1 MRPFRIAG
9 WVLLVTVLFCQGATA
24 QSRQLTFEERVRAQ
38 EAIERLYYS
47 HQIGVSRPFE
57 EAIPRSLL
65 ERKVTTYLKQSAAL
79 EMFWKSPVSGEQLR
93 RELERMAAN
102 SRMPER
108 LQQIYAVLGND
119 PFLVEETVARP
130 ALVDRLTRN
139 FFAMDARFH
148 AEERAQAEAIH
159 EDLLHGRLDPM
170 SDSPGRTVLE
180 VSHGDAGAPGP
191 GRLELTPEAFERF
204 QSRLPDKVGDTG
216 RVEETREAFL
226 IRVPLDQS
234 SDTAR
239 VATFT
244 VAKLGWDEWWSSV
257 EDRLDASLV
266 EAVAAEADRLPETAP
281 GQLESAGS
289 TCIPDDTWD
298 NGALGELPDG
308 RAGHTA
314 VWTGTVMV
322 VWGGQYPLNN
332 RVNVNT
338 GGRYDPATDTW
349 TPVSPINAPSSRYG
363 HTAVWTGDRMVVWGG
378 FEVGNGPTNTG
389 GRYDPGTDTWTAI
402 STTSAPAVRYL
413 HTAVWTGGKMIVWG
427 GLDDDAVA
435 SSTGGRYDPVANSW
449 TSVSTLNAPNAI
461 GHTAVWTGTQM
472 IVWGGTASPVGGRY
486 NPQTNTWTPTS
497 DINAPSHRTGHSA
510 VWTGSS
516 MVVWGG
522 SGDIPDTGAFY
533 DPVADIWAPTST
545 TNEPLLRNGH
555 TAVWTG
561 SEMLVWGGSASGNF
575 LNSGGRFNPVTNAW
589 SALSSSNAPLPRAS
603 HTAVWTGSLMI
614 VWGGNDSQSYFNTG
628 GRYNPASNSWT
639 PTSTA
644 DALPIRNSHTAI
656 WTGTKM
662 IVWGGLDVSVPLNT
676 GGSFDPGTAQWT
688 PLSTLNTP
696 AARYA
701 HTAVWTGREM
711 IVWGGK
717 SDSLTVFGTG
727 GRYDPLADTWT
738 ATSTVGAPE
747 PRAYHTTVWTGREMI
762 VWGGSVLPLAYP
774 SSGARYDP
782 VKNAWTPTS
791 MTGAPAGRANHT
803 AVWGGSVMTVWG
815 GRNSNGDALQTGA
828 RYNPSLDTWV
838 PTSIAGAPPASS
850 EHTAIWAGNQMIVWG
865 GTGNPS
871 IAYNKTGGRYDPLTD
886 SWQLTSTTNAPT
898 SRADHTALWTGSVML
913 VWGGFDGATNTNT
926 GGRYNPGTD
935 TWSATSILGAPGAR
949 THHSAVWTG
958 SAMIVWGGGPFDESG
973 GATYAFGQAVDNDGD
988 GFSECQGDCNDAD
1001 GSIHPGAQEKCDGLD
1016 NNCDGTAEF
1025 CPQTDLAI
1033 YLAGSPNLVE
1043 VGGTVTYT
1051 LTVLNAGPGD
1061 ANSIVVT
1068 ETLPTGGGFLCASGA
1083 GACGSANGWACGQSA
1098 GVVTCTRPTLAPGV
1112 APSITVQMTAPAV
1125 GPLVSTATALASEF
1139 DPVAG
1144 NNVDTESIALDG
1156 PAADDLQFSASGYN
1170 VTEGTV
1176 SATITVQRV
1185 NPSQSTVGVS
1195 YSTGNGS
1202 ATAGSDY
1209 TTASGTLT
1217 FGPGVASKSFTV
1229 PILDN
1234 TMHESDETVNLSL
1247 SAPTGGASLGSPSA
1261 AVLTIRD
1268 NDPVQTLQ
1276 FSAATYSVSEASA
1289 SATVTVT
1296 RTGGTLGSLT
1306 VNYAIG
1312 AGTAAPGSDFTAASG
1327 TLSFGAGV
1335 LSKTLTVAI
1344 APDTLD
1350 ESDETVA
1357 LALSNPTGG
1366 ATLGTPAAAVLTISD
1381 NDTGGVL
1388 KFSAATYTVSEA
1400 SASATV
1406 TVTRSGGM
1414 ASGVTV
1420 HYLTSVGTASA
1431 GVDYTVV
1438 SVDLSFGAG
1447 ITSKTFTVPILP
1459 DTLDEPNESVILTLS
1474 NPTGGATLGTPNSA
1488 TLTITDND
1496 VGGTLKLS
1504 AATYSAG
1511 EAGGSATIT
1520 VTRSGGSASGVTVHY
1535 AAGDGTA
1542 TAGSDY
1548 SSTSG
1553 TLTFA
1558 AGETT
1563 KTFAVP
1569 ILNDPLGEGNET
1581 VNLTLSN
1588 PTGGATLATPNAAV
1602 MTIVDDEVVL
1612 QFSASSYSITENT
1625 TNASITVARSGP
1637 TTGAVSV
1644 GYSMSNGTATS
1655 GLDYTAV
1662 SGTVSLGAGV
1672 TSKTFT
1678 VPILGDTLDEANETV
1693 NLALSGPTGG
1703 ALLGPRNTAILTITD
1718 NDSGGALKFS
1728 VATYTVSEATASA
1741 TVTVS
1746 RSGGTASGV
1755 TVDYVMSNGTAT
1767 AGSDYTATPG
1777 TLSFASGQTSR
1788 TFTVPILPDTLDEAN
1803 ETVVLTLSNPTGG
1816 ATLGTTNPA
1825 TLTITDNDVGGALKF
1840 SAATYSAG
1848 EAGASATITVTR
1860 SGGTAS
1866 GVTVEYGTSDGTA
1879 TAGSDYTHTEGTLVF
1894 GAGELSKTFTVPVL
1908 NDGLG
1913 EGNETVNLTLSDP
1926 TGGATLGTTKIA
1938 VLTLADDEVAL
1949 QFSAATYSVVEG
1961 AVNATITV
1969 VRSGPT
1975 AAAVGVNYSVS
1986 AGSATA
1992 ESDYKTV
1999 SGTLTLAAG
2008 VTSKTFTVPILSDTV
2023 DESNETVNLALS
2035 GPTGGA
2041 LMGPRSAAVLTITD
2055 NDSGGA
2061 LRFSAATYSVGETGT
2076 YVTITVTRTGGT
2088 ASGVTVDY
2096 ATGGGT
2102 ATAGVDYTGNSGT
2115 LTFASGQTSK
2125 TFTVYSLVDSLDEP
2139 NETVNLTLSNPTGGA
2154 TLGTPN
2160 PALLTITD
2168 ND

>member
-1 MRPFRIAG
+1 MRPVRVAG
-9 WVLLVTVLFCQGATA
+9 WVLLVTVLLGQGATA
-24 QSRQLTFEERVRAQ
+24 QSRQITFEERVRAQ
-38 EAIERLYYS
+38 EALERLYYS

-65 ERKVTTYLKQSAAL
+65 EKKVTTYLKQSAAL
-79 EMFWKSPVSGEQLR
+79 EMFWKSPVSSEQLR

-108 LQQIYAVLGND
+108 LRQIYAVLGND
-119 PFLVEETVARP
+119 AFLIEETVARP

-139 FFAMDARFH
+139 FFAMDAGIH
-148 AEERAQAEAIH
+148 AGERAQAEALH
-159 EDLLHGRLDPM
+159 EDLLHGRLDPT
-170 SDSPGRTVLE
+170 SDSPGRRVLE
-180 VSHGDAGAPGP
+180 VSHGNAGAPES
-191 GRLELTPEAFERF
+191 GRLELTPEAFEGF

-216 RVEETREAFL
+216 PVEETREAFL
-226 IRVPLDQS
+226 IRVPLDRG

-298 NGALGELPDG
+298 NGALGELPDA

-314 VWTGTVMV
+314 VWTGSVMV

-363 HTAVWTGDRMVVWGG
+363 HTALWTGDRMVVWGG
-378 FEVGNGPTNTG
+378 FEVGSGPTNTG
-389 GRYDPGTDTWTAI
+389 GRYDPLTDTWTPV
-402 STTSAPAVRYL
+402 STTSAPAVRYV
-413 HTAVWTGGKMIVWG
+413 HTAVWTGGAMIVWG
-427 GLDDDAVA
+427 GQDDDAIA
-435 SSTGGRYDPVANSW
+435 PTTGGRYDPVANSW
-449 TSVSTLNAPNAI
+449 TSVSTLNAPEAR

-486 NPQTNTWTPTS
+486 NPQTDTWTPTTS
-497 DINAPSHRTGHSA
+497 DISALSNRNSHSA
-510 VWTGSS
+510 VWTGSR

-522 SGDIPDTGAFY
+522 NGDISDTGALY
-533 DPVADIWAPTST
+533 DPVADSWTPMNTL
-545 TNEPLLRNGH
+545 NEPLFRYGH

-561 SEMLVWGGSASGNF
+561 SEMLVWGGFASGTGF
-575 LNSGGRFNPVTNAW
+575 LNTGGRFNPVTNTW
-589 SALSSSNAPLPRAS
+589 SALSFSNAPLPRVGQ
-603 HTAVWTGSLMI
+603 TAVWTGSRMI
-614 VWGGNDSQSYFNTG
+614 VWGGNDSQGYFQTG
-628 GRYNPASNSWT
+628 GRYNPTTNSWT

-676 GGSFDPGTAQWT
+676 GGWFDPVTAQWT
-688 PLSTLNTP
+688 PLSTVNAP

-711 IVWGGK
+711 IVWGGQ
-717 SDSLTVFGTG
+717 SSASTVLGTG
-727 GRYDPLADTWT
+727 GRYNPLADTWT
-738 ATSTVGAPE
+738 TTSTTGAPQA
-747 PRAYHTTVWTGREMI
+747 RTSHAAVWTGREMI
-762 VWGGSVLPLAYP
+762 VWGGSVLPLAY
-774 SSGARYDP
+774 SGSGARYDP
-782 VKNAWTPTS
+782 VKDQWTPTS
-791 MTGAPAGRANHT
+791 LTNAPAERANHT
-803 AVWGGSVMTVWG
+803 AVWTGTQMIVWG
-815 GRNSNGDALQTGA
+815 GRNSNGTLQTGA
-828 RYNPSLDTWV
+828 RYSPSLDTWV
-838 PTSIAGAPPASS
+838 PTSMVGAPPASY
-850 EHTAIWAGNQMIVWG
+850 EHTAIWAGNKMIVWG
-865 GTGNPS
+865 GTANPS
-871 IAYNKTGGRYDPLTD
+871 IAYNTGGRYDPLTD
-886 SWQLTSTTNAPT
+886 SWQPTSTTNAPPG
-898 SRADHTALWTGSVML
+898 RADHTALWTGSVML
-913 VWGGFDGATNTNT
+913 VWGGFDGAANINT
-926 GGRYNPGTD
+926 GGRYDPGTD
-935 TWSATSILGAPGAR
+935 TWSATSILSAPGAR
-949 THHSAVWTG
+949 AHHSAVWTG

-973 GATYAFGQAVDNDGD
+973 GATYALGQNADNDGD
-988 GFSECQGDCNDAD
+988 GSSECAGDCNDAD
-1001 GSIHPGAQEKCDGLD
+1001 ASIHPGAQEKCDGLD
-1016 NNCDGTAEF
+1016 HNCDGVAES
-1025 CPQTDLAI
+1025 CPSADLAI
-1033 YLAGSPNLVE
+1033 YLAASPNP
-1043 VGGTVTYT
+1043 VGEGATLTYT
-1051 LTVLNAGPGD
+1051 LTVLNAGPSS
-1061 ANSIVVT
+1061 ANSIVVA
-1068 ETLPTGGGFLCASGA
+1068 ETLPAGAGFLCASGT
-1083 GACGSANGWACGQSA
+1083 GSCGSANGWTCGQSA
-1098 GVVTCTRPTLAPGV
+1098 GVVTCTRPTLAAGA
-1112 APSITVQMTAPAV
+1112 APNITVQMTAPAA
-1125 GPLVSTATALASEF
+1125 GPLVSTATVQASEF

-1144 NNVDTESIALDG
+1144 NNGDTESTAL
-1156 PAADDLQFSASGYN
+1156 AADVLQFTAAQYL
-1170 VTEGTV
+1170 VAEGAV
-1176 SATITVQRV
+1176 SATILVQRV
-1185 NPSQSTVGVS
+1185 NPSQATVGVS

-1202 ATAGSDY
+1202 AAAGSDY
-1209 TTASGTLT
+1209 TTTSGTLT
-1217 FGPGVASKSFTV
+1217 FGPGVASRTFTV
-1229 PILDN
+1229 PILNDS
-1234 TMHESDETVNLSL
+1234 MHESDETVNVSL
-1247 SAPTGGASLGSPSA
+1247 SAPTGGASLGSPIA
-1261 AVLTIRD
+1261 AILTIQD
-1268 NDPVQTLQ
+1268 NDNDTGEMLK

-1289 SATVTVT
+1289 TATVTVT
-1296 RTGGTLGSLT
+1296 RTGGSAAGVT
-1306 VNYAIG
+1306 VNYAVSG
-1312 AGTAAPGSDFTAASG
+1312 GTAGAGSDFTAVSG
-1327 TLSFGAGV
+1327 TLTFGAGV
-1335 LSKTLTVAI
+1335 LSKTFTVAI

-1357 LALSNPTGG
+1357 LTLSNPTGG

-1381 NDTGGVL
+1381 NDAGGVL
-1388 KFSAATYTVSEA
+1388 KFSAATYSVSEA
-1400 SASATV
+1400 SASVTV
-1406 TVTRSGGM
+1406 TVTRSGGT

-1420 HYLTSVGTASA
+1420 DYATSGGTGTAGS
-1431 GVDYTVV
+1431 DYTLAIGT
-1438 SVDLSFGAG
+1438 LSFGTG

-1459 DTLDEPNESVILTLS
+1459 DTRDEANETVVLTLN
-1474 NPTGGATLGTPNSA
+1474 NPTGGATLGTPNPA

-1504 AATYSAG
+1504 AATYSVG

-1520 VTRSGGSASGVTVHY
+1520 VTRSGGLASGVTVNY
-1535 AAGDGTA
+1535 ATGGGTA

-1558 AGETT
+1558 ASETS

-1569 ILNDPLGEGNET
+1569 ILNDGLGEGNET

-1588 PTGGATLATPNAAV
+1588 PMGGATLTTPNAAAL
-1602 MTIVDDEVVL
+1602 TIVDDEVVL
-1612 QFSASSYSITENT
+1612 QFSAPTYSVVEGAV
-1625 TNASITVARSGP
+1625 NATIKVVRSGP
-1637 TTGAVSV
+1637 TTGTLGVSYTV
-1644 GYSMSNGTATS
+1644 TDGTATTGS
-1655 GLDYTAV
+1655 DYKTV
-1662 SGTVSLGAGV
+1662 SGTLSLGPGI
-1672 TSKTFT
+1672 TSKTFA
-1678 VPILGDTLDEANETV
+1678 VPILTDTVDEANETV

-1703 ALLGPRNTAILTITD
+1703 ALLGTQATAVLTISD

-1755 TVDYVMSNGTAT
+1755 TVGYAMSGGTAT

-1816 ATLGTTNPA
+1816 ATLGTPNPA
-1825 TLTITDNDVGGALKF
+1825 TLTITDNDIGGALKF

-1879 TAGSDYTHTEGTLVF
+1879 TAGSDYTDTEGTLVF
-1894 GAGELSKTFTVPVL
+1894 GAGEISKTFTVPVL

-1926 TGGATLGTTKIA
+1926 TGGATLGTTTIA
-1938 VLTLADDEVAL
+1938 VLTLADDEVTL

-1969 VRSGPT
+1969 ARSGPT
-1975 AAAVGVNYSVS
+1975 ASAVSINYSVS
-1986 AGSATA
+1986 DGSATA
-1992 ESDYKTV
+1992 GSDYKTV
-1999 SGTLTLAAG
+1999 SGTLSLGAG
-2008 VTSKTFTVPILSDTV
+2008 VSSKTFVVPILHDTV

-2041 LMGPRSAAVLTITD
+2041 LLGPRSTGVLTITD
-2055 NDSGGA
+2055 NDAGGA
-2061 LRFSAATYSVGETGT
+2061 LRFSAATYSVGETGA
-2076 YVTITVTRTGGT
+2076 YVTISVTRTGGT

-2102 ATAGVDYTGNSGT
+2102 ATAGADYTGNSGT
-2115 LTFASGQTSK
+2115 LTFASGQTSR
-2125 TFTVYSLVDSLDEP
+2125 TFTVYSLPDALDEP